1 MPVFPIHMKKWVLDL
16 LTFDII
22 FLSAPLTFD
31 VMVNYIIN
39 WICQFPQSWLVGNSA
54 KNVAKYFSNL
64 QKNLQSKY
72 HGITFKLKKDW
83 LGKTLSS
90 RGKWA
95 KTLSKGIFFGQTMF
109 FSSNFFL
116 LKGIFLVK
124 LCFFFQIF
132 FERNLFGQTMLG
144 IWPTCVNSTFWL
156 NFLKRSDKSN
166 TSKILEKCR
175 DILKS
180 KLKLPTNT
188 FLVKNQMAQI
198 ADNI

>member
-1 MPVFPIHMKKWVLDL
+1 
-16 LTFDII
+16 
-22 FLSAPLTFD
+22 
-31 VMVNYIIN
+31 MVNYIIN

-64 QKNLQSKY
+64 QKNLQNKY
-72 HGITFKLKKDW
+72 HWITFKLKKDW

-124 LCFFFQIF
+124 LCFFSKTF
-132 FERNLFGQTMLG
+132 FERNLFGQTMFFSK
-144 IWPTCVNSTFWL
+144 T
-156 NFLKRSDKSN
+156 FLKG
-166 TSKILEKCR
+166 I
-175 DILKS
+175 
-180 KLKLPTNT
+180 
-188 FLVKNQMAQI
+188 FLVKLCWAFGRLVSTRLLTKLSEEIWQKQHIKDPWKMSAKGDFKIKIEITNQYIFGQKS
-198 ADNI
+198 NGPNCW